1 MPSFDAIRPSQT
13 IPDNRV
19 RGGLFSREHYHHHPD
34 NFITAEEEARRQ
46 RVLGRIPTLSGR
58 HEIASFRDQTNK
70 QFIKVEQDER
80 VVQNLKQFIP
90 AADTLR

>member
-19 RGGLFSREHYHHHPD
+19 RGGLYSREHHHPD